1 MTKPAVH
8 TPSSTVDKTSILMR
22 MVIMDV
28 SPAMAEE
35 WLTHVPPEQRALRPT
50 NVDRIKRDIQ
60 GGNYHLHHQGIAWD
74 TKGRLI
80 DGQHRLH
87 AIIEAGVTITVAVFY
102 DVPWESY
109 PYLDGILR
117 RTPTDQFRAGGVVDI
132 TADKI
137 AVARMLEYGDDAVA
151 NQIGRTPS
159 ELVFLVHKHMTI
171 IRWVFGH
178 TAQRVKYVTTA
189 PVLAAVGLAAYWER
203 DRRVLEDFLRI
214 LVTGIAEDPK
224 RDTVVIRY
232 RDALRNYTVRDM
244 SGRIICLLR
253 TQRVLKAYM
262 THQDLWPIYT
272 PSQLFWPTPS
282 AKIAAEQ

>member
-1 MTKPAVH
+1 
-8 TPSSTVDKTSILMR
+8 MR